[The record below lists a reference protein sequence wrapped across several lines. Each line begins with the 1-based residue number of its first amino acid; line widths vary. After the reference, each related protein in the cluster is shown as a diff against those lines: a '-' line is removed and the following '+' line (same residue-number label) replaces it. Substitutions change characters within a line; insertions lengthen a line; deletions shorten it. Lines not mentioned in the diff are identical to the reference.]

1 MLEHPA
7 PCCKSASKL
16 ASKSASLEPCHSRSA
31 EAVGWL
37 QPLLL
42 QRSALDTVSN
52 RTVRAATAQS
62 QQGPQEPRDWKLAAQ
77 VRTIC
82 SRATVLSTWLS
93 DMNGPDGLA
102 DLSE

>member
-1 MLEHPA
+1 MLEHAA

-16 ASKSASLEPCHSRSA
+16 ASKSASLEPCQHTGNSRSA
-31 EAVGWL
+31 EAEVWL

-62 QQGPQEPRDWKLAAQ
+62 QQGPQEPRDWNLAAQ
-77 VRTIC
+77 VR
-82 SRATVLSTWLS
+82 
-93 DMNGPDGLA
+93 NGQQ
-102 DLSE
+102 S